1 MLQINKPRAAAEQGS
16 AASEFISLAELYAS
30 VVGFVRRQFAVI
42 VFVVLFSL
50 ALGAVY
56 LFTAA
61 PRFTG
66 RAVMVIDT
74 HKAQFFQTG
83 SPLGDMPIDSAAVD
97 TQIQII
103 KSDNIALAVIKDMH
117 LNEDPEFISS
127 SPGLIGMV
135 VGFVTEALTNTLS
148 LVLPASRQTASEP
161 TPEFQAMQGAL
172 GTFQSRLDAKR
183 MGLTYAIEIDFQA
196 LSPDRAGQ
204 IANAVADAYVVDSLE
219 AKYQTTRRAAI
230 WLQDRLKELRE
241 QSTIA
246 ERAVVDFK
254 AKNNIVDTGGRL
266 MNEQQLAELNSALIQ
281 ARAST
286 AEAKARLDRVQQ
298 ILQAGDLDPT
308 ATATATVTDSLHSEV
323 ITKLRQQYLDYDARQ
338 SDWTKKY
345 GGAHLAV
352 VNLHNQMHELRRT
365 MFEELQRI
373 AETYKS
379 DYEIAKAREDSVQKS
394 LNQIVSE
401 SQTTNEA
408 QITLHNLDSSAQTY
422 RALYDNFLQRYMESV
437 QQQSFPIS
445 ETRLITP
452 ATRGSKSSPRSH
464 LILALA
470 SLGGLLIGVGIGAL
484 REISDRVF
492 RTSAQVADHLQAD
505 CLAVVPLVK
514 AESKENVPAQAD
526 KPKRALTRRS
536 IASDRSL
543 HWTMVDSPFS
553 RFSESIRAIK
563 VAADVNNVVK
573 ANKVIGITSSLP
585 NEGKSTVAISLAGLI
600 AHGGGRAVL
609 VDCDLR
615 NPSISRKLAPDA
627 KAGLLEVLAGKAE
640 VDDVLWTE
648 PRTGLTMLPVV
659 LASRLIHSTEILAS
673 EATRKMFEHL
683 RRTFD
688 YVIVDL
694 PPLAPVVDVR
704 VMIPLID
711 SFVFVVE
718 WGRTK
723 VDVAEHALSNARGVH
738 ENLLGVVLNKVDM
751 NAFGRYE
758 SHREGYYFN
767 RYYAR
772 YGYTD

>member
-1 MLQINKPRAAAEQGS
+1 MLQITKSPAAIDQS
-16 AASEFISLAELYAS
+16 AHASEFASLPDLYNTII
-30 VVGFVRRQFAVI
+30 GFARRQFSTIAFAV
-42 VFVVLFSL
+42 LCCL

-56 LFTAA
+56 LFTATQL
-61 PRFTG
+61 FTA
-66 RAVMVIDT
+66 RAVLVIDT
-74 HKAQFFQTG
+74 HKVQSWQTI
-83 SPLGDMPIDSAAVD
+83 SPLGDMPLDSASVD
-97 TQIQII
+97 TQIQIM
-103 KSDNIALAVIKDMH
+103 KSDNVALSVVKDQH
-117 LNEDPEFISS
+117 LNEDPEFIS
-127 SPGLIGMV
+127 PKAGLIGTV
-135 VGFVTEALTNTLS
+135 IGFVSNQLTNFIS
-148 LVLPASRQTASEP
+148 LFLPTNIPSEP
-161 TPEFQAMQGAL
+161 TLELQIMQRAV

-183 MGLTYAIEIDFQA
+183 LGLTYAIEIDFSS
-196 LSPDRAGQ
+196 LSPDRAAL

-230 WLQDRLKELRE
+230 WLQERLKELRE
-241 QSTIA
+241 QSTAA

-266 MNEQQLAELNSALIQ
+266 MNEQQLAELNSGLIQ

-298 ILQAGDLDPT
+298 IIKAGDLDPAST
-308 ATATATVTDSLHSEV
+308 STATVTDSLHNEV
-323 ITKLRQQYLDYDARQ
+323 ITKLRQQYLEFDARA
-338 SDWTKKY
+338 SDWTRKY
-345 GGAHLAV
+345 GAAHLAV

-365 MFEELQRI
+365 MFDELQRI

-379 DYEIAKAREDSVQKS
+379 DYEIAKTREDSVQKS

-401 SQTTNEA
+401 SQTTSEA

-452 ATRGSKSSPRSH
+452 ATRPLSKSAPRSQ

-470 SLGGLLIGVGIGAL
+470 SLAGMLIGVSIGVL

-492 RTSAQVADHLQAD
+492 RTPTQIKDHLQAD
-505 CLAVVPLVK
+505 CIALLPLVK
-514 AESKENVPAQAD
+514 SENAASSL
-526 KPKRALTRRS
+526 KTGKSKRAPRRS
-536 IASDRSL
+536 IANDRSL
-543 HWTMVDSPFS
+543 HWTMVESPFS
-553 RFSESIRAIK
+553 RFSEAIRGIK
-563 VAADVNNVVK
+563 VAADVNNATK

-585 NEGKSTVAISLAGLI
+585 DEGKTTVAISLTGLI
-600 AHGGGRAVL
+600 AHAGGRAVL

-615 NPSISRKLAPDA
+615 NPSLSRKLAPDA
-627 KAGLLEVLAGKAE
+627 KAGLLEVISGKSAIN
-640 VDDVLWTE
+640 DVLWTE
-648 PRTGLTMLPVV
+648 PRTGLVLLPAV
-659 LASRLIHSTEILAS
+659 LSSRLSHTSEILAS
-673 EATRKMFEHL
+673 EAIRKIFEQL
-683 RRTFD
+683 SQTFD

-694 PPLAPVVDVR
+694 SPLAPVVDVR
-704 VMIPLID
+704 VVTPLID

-723 VDVAEHALSNARGVH
+723 IDIAEHALSNAPGVH
-738 ENLLGVVLNKVDM
+738 DNLLGVVLNKVDM

-758 SHREGYYFN
+758 GHRAGYYYN
-767 RYYAR
+767 RYYTR